1 LVEARVL
8 VPISAKI
15 PEQMYKELVRR
26 AESEGVTV
34 SALVRRAIGN
44 YLGMPVEQPLEAKL
58 RELEELKAK
67 IAKLSDLE
75 ARVAKLEELL
85 ASKSTAS
92 KAESPS
98 GSSKSSSK
106 STKSGTRVYCKA
118 KSEIKNVG
126 SYVRKLQ
133 SEGRLVD
140 WWDEGGKYCF
150 EVREG

>member
-1 LVEARVL
+1 MAEARVL

-26 AESEGVTV
+26 AEIEGVTV
-34 SALVRRAIGN
+34 SALVRRAIGS

-67 IAKLSDLE
+67 IAKLSELE
-75 ARVAKLEELL
+75 ARIAKLEELI
-85 ASKSTAS
+85 SRTQSTQNPTL
-92 KAESPS
+92 SPS
-98 GSSKSSSK
+98 GSPKSGG
-106 STKSGTRVYCKA
+106 GTRVFCKA
-118 KSEIKNVG
+118 KGEVRDVNK
-126 SYVRKLQ
+126 YVKKL
-133 SEGRLVD
+133 EGDGVLVD